1 MAHSRTRAPQPM
13 VTIKQ
18 HWGKQFRDD
27 EDEDDEEGNR
37 YGQTVDGEDNMLGR
51 TGHDASQKGPDGAQ
65 PDEGPPVDGADQT
78 VHCRQQLEDDETKT
92 NRKAPEIRKLASAQ
106 K

>member
-51 TGHDASQKGPDGAQ
+51 TC
-65 PDEGPPVDGADQT
+65 E
-78 VHCRQQLEDDETKT
+78 EDDRAT
-92 NRKAPEIRKLASAQ
+92 NRAAPKIRKSSHRAIDEEDN
-106 K
+106 